1 MMTEHDDEPVRGLP
15 ARLPAGEKILWQGAP
30 DWRVLA
36 RDACHVRKVALYFA
50 VLMLWRVAEG
60 VNAGADAMAIAI
72 DVGGLLPFAVASIGL
87 LLGLARLAA
96 RTTLYT
102 VTNRRVVMRIGV
114 AISVSINIPFARIE
128 TVAMQPLHDGL
139 GNIALALGDGERIAY
154 LHLWPHA
161 RPWRVGRPQPL
172 LRGIADA
179 VAVAET
185 LSRAISATMPAS
197 ATQAAAGRTPVA
209 DSHESSPLAT
219 AA

>member
-15 ARLPAGEKILWQGAP
+15 APLPAGEKILWQGAP
-30 DWRVLA
+30 DWRVMA

-50 VLMLWRVAEG
+50 LLMLWRVAEG
-60 VNAGADAMAIAI
+60 VSAGSGAAAIAI
-72 DVGGLLPFAVASIGL
+72 DAAGLLPFAIASIGL
-87 LLGLARLAA
+87 LLGLARLSAN
-96 RTTLYT
+96 TTLYT

-139 GNIALALGDGERIAY
+139 GNIALALDDGERIAY

-161 RPWRVGRPQPL
+161 RPWRLARPQPV
-172 LRGIADA
+172 LRAVADA
-179 VAVAET
+179 ADVALRLSQVIDAT
-185 LSRAISATMPAS
+185 VPVSRAQAATGSAPAVDPHQSAT
-197 ATQAAAGRTPVA
+197 
-209 DSHESSPLAT
+209 LAT